1 MRRSRRHRRA
11 VLAGLLL
18 LSVSVLVVAP
28 LVGMTVVKPGAYLRS
43 FDGGMTADILWKIR
57 IPRVLVSFLAGAA
70 LALSGL
76 AFQTMF
82 RSPLAEPFTLGVAS
96 GASLGAV
103 TYVRLGLVFTLAGFS
118 GISLFAFAGALL
130 SIMLVY
136 GLTRLVRGFTT
147 GTMLLAG
154 VAISFFFSS
163 LILFMQYMSDFA
175 RSIHMMRWL
184 MGGLEV
190 TGFESILNVAPF
202 VVSGCAIMLLMT
214 HELNLLTA
222 GEEIALSRGVDVSK
236 TKKALFFG
244 ASLMVGSVVAVCGPI
259 GFVGMMVPH
268 MCRLIIG
275 ADHRYLT
282 PAAMLF
288 GGSFLTLCDT
298 VARTIIAPAE
308 IPVGIITALLG
319 GPFFVWLLVGNP
331 LSGRARVHRN
341 T

>member
-1 MRRSRRHRRA
+1 VKKNIHYKTSILIGLVA
-11 VLAGLLL
+11 VSMG
-18 LSVSVLVVAP
+18 VLFILP
-28 LVGMTVVKPGAYLRS
+28 LIGMTSVNPGTYLHP
-43 FDGGMTADILWKIR
+43 FGEGMAVDILWKIR
-57 IPRVLVSFLAGAA
+57 IPRVIVSFLAGIA
-70 LALSGL
+70 LSLSGL

-82 RSPLAEPFTLGVAS
+82 RSVLAEPFTLGVAS

-103 TYVRLGLVFTLAGFS
+103 LFLRLGLAFTVFGLS
-118 GISLFAFAGALL
+118 GVSIFAFIGALL
-130 SIMLVY
+130 SILLVY

-175 RSIHMMRWL
+175 RSVHMMRWL

-190 TGFESILNVAPF
+190 AGFESVLNVAPF
-202 VVSGCAIMLLMT
+202 VVAGCAIMIAMT

-222 GEEIALSRGVDVSK
+222 GEEIALSRGVDVPK
-236 TKKALFFG
+236 VKKILFFG
-244 ASLMVGSVVAVCGPI
+244 SSLMVGSVVAICGPI
-259 GFVGMMVPH
+259 GFVGLMVPH

-282 PAAMLF
+282 PASMLF
-288 GGSFLTLCDT
+288 GGSFLALCDT
-298 VARTIIAPAE
+298 LARTIIAPAE

-319 GPFFVWLLVGNP
+319 GPFFVWLLIGSP
-331 LSGRARVHRN
+331 LPGKSRKL
-341 T
+341 

>member
-1 MRRSRRHRRA
+1 MA
-11 VLAGLLL
+11 VLAGLLVA
-18 LSVSVLVVAP
+18 SAAVLVVLP
-28 LVGMTVVKPGAYLRS
+28 LVGMTAVKPGTYLHPFGS
-43 FDGGMTADILWKIR
+43 GMAVDILWKIR
-57 IPRVLVSFLAGAA
+57 IPRVFVSFLAGAA
-70 LALSGL
+70 LSLSGL

-82 RSPLAEPFTLGVAS
+82 RSVLAEPFTLGVAS

-103 TYVRLGLVFTLAGFS
+103 LYLRLGLAFTIFGLS
-118 GISLFAFAGALL
+118 GVSLFAFSGALL
-130 SIMLVY
+130 SILLVY

-154 VAISFFFSS
+154 IAISFFFSS

-175 RSIHMMRWL
+175 RSVHMMRWL

-190 TGFESILNVAPF
+190 AGFGSVLDVAPF
-202 VVSGCAIMLLMT
+202 VIGGCTIMIAMT

-222 GEEIALSRGVDVSK
+222 GEEIALSRGVDVPK
-236 TKKALFFG
+236 AKKILFFG
-244 ASLMVGSVVAVCGPI
+244 SSLMVGSVVAVCGPI
-259 GFVGMMVPH
+259 GFVGLMVPH

-282 PAAMLF
+282 PASMLF

-319 GPFFVWLLVGNP
+319 GPFFVWLLVGSP
-331 LSGRARVHRN
+331 LPGKRRR

>member
-1 MRRSRRHRRA
+1 VKRSNRYKAA

-18 LSVSVLVVAP
+18 LSLGVLLILP
-28 LVGMTVVKPGAYLRS
+28 LVGMTVVKPVHYLHPFS
-43 FDGGMTADILWKIR
+43 NGMAADILWKIR
-57 IPRVLVSFLAGAA
+57 IPRVLVSFLAGMA
-70 LALSGL
+70 LSLSGL

-103 TYVRLGLVFTLAGFS
+103 IYLRLGLAFTLAGFS
-118 GISLFAFAGALL
+118 GVSLFAFSGALI
-130 SIMLVY
+130 SILLVY

-163 LILFMQYMSDFA
+163 FILFMQYMSDFA
-175 RSIHMMRWL
+175 RSVHMMRWL

-190 TGFESILNVAPF
+190 GGFESVLNVAPF
-202 VVSGCAIMLLMT
+202 VVAGCAIMIALT

-222 GEEIALSRGVDVSK
+222 GEEIALSRGVDVPK
-236 TKKALFFG
+236 AKKILFFG

-259 GFVGMMVPH
+259 GFVGLMIPH

-282 PAAMLF
+282 PASMLF
-288 GGSFLTLCDT
+288 GGSFLTVCDT

-331 LSGRARVHRN
+331 LPGKQRKV
-341 T
+341 